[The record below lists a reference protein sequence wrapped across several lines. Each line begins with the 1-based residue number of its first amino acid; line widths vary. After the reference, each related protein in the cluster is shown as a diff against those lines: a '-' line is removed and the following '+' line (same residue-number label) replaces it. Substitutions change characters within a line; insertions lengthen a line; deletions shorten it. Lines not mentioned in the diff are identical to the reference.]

1 MSKLASIN
9 EFVIK
14 FANVNGSGS
23 ASANQMFAKG
33 IFRSGIPV
41 SPKNIFPSNIQGLPT
56 WFEIRA
62 SEKGYLG
69 RKAGIDFMVAMNPQ
83 SYIQDVAEI
92 NPGGYLLYDSSWKR
106 EFHREDINIIEVPLT
121 SLCVDEFQNP
131 KTNSKTL
138 KNSPSCISGRL
149 MIARLPFIWFWL
161 NSKLE
166 FINFTFV

>member
-1 MSKLASIN
+1 MSTIKSSN

-33 IFRSGIPV
+33 VFRSGVPV

-56 WFEIRA
+56 WFEGRV

-69 RKAGIDFMVAMNPQ
+69 RRECVDIVVAMNPQ
-83 SYIQDVAEI
+83 SYNEDLMEL

-106 EFHREDINIIEVPLT
+106 GFKRKHYR
-121 SLCVDEFQNP
+121 S
-131 KTNSKTL
+131 
-138 KNSPSCISGRL
+138 
-149 MIARLPFIWFWL
+149 
-161 NSKLE
+161 
-166 FINFTFV
+166 